1 MGHRHVREAASGT
14 RAAHRRL
21 YRAGCRAVYVEEP
34 ELIGVVRG
42 LQEAGKDMCRGMI
55 MGGLRRELGWGLE
68 AKRINYGS
76 VAGPKIHPALDT
88 DMVQAA
94 VEVEWLGDILPLVA
108 RARCPC
114 YGQPFH

>member
-1 MGHRHVREAASGT
+1 
-14 RAAHRRL
+14 
-21 YRAGCRAVYVEEP
+21 VYVEEP

-42 LQEAGKDMCRGMI
+42 LQEAGKDTRRGRV
-55 MGGLRRELGWGLE
+55 MGGLRRESGWGQAAE
-68 AKRINYGS
+68 SKRMSYGS
-76 VAGPKIHPALDT
+76 GAGPKIYPGLDT

-94 VEVEWLGDILPLVA
+94 VEEEWPGDTLPLVA